1 MEKKNPMLA
10 GLLNMFVPGSVYWYV
25 EKDLSRFIK
34 TLLGGVVLLFAM
46 VQLGNAIQGIRN
58 YSLPQ
63 GVCMGILILLVLA
76 PLFLVGQRTASQHNQ
91 RIQSTALY
99 NLHRHPARGE
109 GLFPDQAIPGKKDET
124 SPNP

>member
-25 EKDLSRFIK
+25 DQDLSRFIK

-91 RIQSTALY
+91 RIESTALY
-99 NLHRHPARGE
+99 TLHRHPAHGE
-109 GLFPDQAIPGKKDET
+109 GLVPNQAIPGKKDET